1 MLGNSASVPYPW
13 GPWTAELKGT
23 YFRQGCWSV
32 SNAEKCK
39 WKEECV
45 PLSSSGVQDSL
56 EEETAGEEMSISVL
70 FNPAWRKQLLDSMVR
85 EVERHT

>member
-1 MLGNSASVPYPW
+1 M
-13 GPWTAELKGT
+13 
-23 YFRQGCWSV
+23 
-32 SNAEKCK
+32 
-39 WKEECV
+39 